1 MPAQIKPFEYRF
13 VIRLHDTDAAGLLF
27 FGHLFRH
34 AHDACESFM
43 AGIGFPLDRLIQDG
57 QILLPLAH
65 AEADYHLPLR
75 HGDAVRVLVGIA
87 EIRRR
92 SFAIDYRFIKDGD
105 QVAATART
113 VHVLVSPDQLGSGAV
128 TGDRRSDRETT
139 ATDALSAPLRAAL
152 SAYLLEDVV
161 DRF

>member
-1 MPAQIKPFEYRF
+1 MSAQIKPFEYRF
-13 VIRLHDTDAAGLLF
+13 IIRLHDTDAAGLLF

-43 AGIGFPLDRLIQDG
+43 EAIGFPLDRLIQDG

-65 AEADYHLPLR
+65 AEADYRLPLR

-113 VHVLVSPDQLGSGAV
+113 VHVLVSPDQLAGAAS
-128 TGDRRSDRETT
+128 GDRGTT
-139 ATDALSAPLRAAL
+139 DTEALPQPLRAAL
-152 SAYLLEDVV
+152 SAYLLEDAAGSGIW
-161 DRF
+161 